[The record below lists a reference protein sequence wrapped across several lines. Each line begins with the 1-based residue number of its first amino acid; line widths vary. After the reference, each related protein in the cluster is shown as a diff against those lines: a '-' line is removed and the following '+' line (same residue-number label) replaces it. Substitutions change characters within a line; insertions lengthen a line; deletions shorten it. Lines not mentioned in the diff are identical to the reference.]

1 MLEASRA
8 RCTQEERDS
17 LVQMAQV
24 WLRLA
29 ENKTRQFDR
38 DSLRISRSCSGNS
51 SRPRTTTKGMGRLSW
66 RPHHDAGPSFGQHPC
81 SWRRNIHEFPHD
93 DTYHEKDSGVPSSLP
108 SEGVDRTLPPGE
120 YHQTVTDEEMIE
132 GLSFPVYRRIST
144 MILVPAQ
151 SHSLFDQDGD
161 DRSSRFAS
169 GAATRC
175 RNA

>member
-1 MLEASRA
+1 MQRQQLQPRDEAASVGGLITTLA
-8 RCTQEERDS
+8 PHSDS
-17 LVQMAQV
+17 THAAGVATSMSFRV
-24 WLRLA
+24 
-29 ENKTRQFDR
+29 TT
-38 DSLRISRSCSGNS
+38 
-51 SRPRTTTKGMGRLSW
+51 RTTRKTVVFR
-66 RPHHDAGPSFGQHPC
+66 HP
-81 SWRRNIHEFPHD
+81 F
-93 DTYHEKDSGVPSSLP
+93 TLK
-108 SEGVDRTLPPGE
+108 GVDRTLPPGE

-169 GAATRC
+169 GAATRR